1 MSLLPFQRSPIQAYL
16 CTIWY
21 KFNDIKLLNQSEI
34 NVRAL
39 DNKICFVYQANVKAD
54 MRFLARD
61 YQGLVLQNFLRP

>member
-1 MSLLPFQRSPIQAYL
+1 MFLLPFQRSPIQAYL

-21 KFNDIKLLNQSEI
+21 KFKLINQSEI

-54 MRFLARD
+54 MRFLTRD